1 MLEKIDLLKYQ
12 KKRHRKKKIAG
23 GVITV
28 AFLIL
33 GTLFVSFKIFYA
45 PKELNANAG
54 FFASLS
60 HLMISPEKDI
70 TAGKKNINILL
81 LGMGGVGHEGP
92 YLTDTILIASID
104 KENSRLA
111 ITSIPRD
118 LLVDTYK
125 FGKQKIN
132 HLNSYAEVEKADTG
146 GEFTKSVLEELLHLP
161 IDYYVRFDFEGFK
174 SLIDAVDGIDVDVP
188 RTFTDPLF
196 PREEIGNGEGRTI
209 TVTFKQGMQHMDGET
224 ALTYARSRHGNNGEG
239 NDFARSKRQQQI
251 ILELKNK
258 ILSSDTLLS
267 LSTIKKISRS
277 LDEHVTTDI
286 SAWEALSLA
295 KTYKDLNINTENIKV
310 NVIANGPGGPLY
322 SDYYNNQYVLLPKKE
337 NWSDLH
343 KIANNPF
350 NDYGNEKYTG
360 TYANTS
366 DILLVILNGTSIGG
380 LAGSTALTLEDFGY
394 KVKDI
399 GNSPQKDFEKNVIY
413 AINIPEEKKDAL
425 MEIKRILDA
434 NVAQTIPDWLKE
446 KIDYDT
452 KPDFIIITGTK
463 SLEQI

>member
-12 KKRHRKKKIAG
+12 KKRHRKKKVAG
-23 GVITV
+23 SVMII

-33 GTLFVSFKIFYA
+33 GTLFVSFKLFYV
-45 PKELNANAG
+45 PKELNAGTG

-60 HLMISPEKDI
+60 HLVISPEKDI

-81 LGMGGVGHEGP
+81 LGMGGIGHEGP
-92 YLTDTILIASID
+92 FLTDTMLIASID
-104 KENSRLA
+104 KDNKRLA

-118 LLVDTYK
+118 LLVETYK

-132 HLNSYAEVEKADTG
+132 HLNSYAEVEKASSG
-146 GEFTKSVLEELLHLP
+146 GEFTKSVLEELLHIP

-174 SLIDAVDGIDVDVP
+174 SLIDAVGGLDVDVP

-196 PREEIGNGEGRTI
+196 PREEIGDGGGGTI
-209 TVTFKQGMQHMDGET
+209 TVTFKEGYQHMDGET

-239 NDFARSKRQQQI
+239 NDFARSRRQEQI

-258 ILSSDTLLS
+258 ILSSETLFS
-267 LSTIKKISRS
+267 LSTIKNILKT
-277 LDEHVTTDI
+277 LDDHVVTDV

-295 KTYKDLNINTENIKV
+295 NTYKNLDISSENIKV
-310 NVIANGPGGPLY
+310 NVIANGPSEPLY
-322 SDYYNNQYVLLPKKE
+322 SDYYNGQYVLLPKKQD
-337 NWSDLH
+337 WSDLRT
-343 KIANNPF
+343 IANNPF
-350 NDYGNEKYTG
+350 DDYSDEKYTG
-360 TYANTS
+360 TYNNTE

-380 LAGSTALTLEDFGY
+380 LAGGTALTLEDFGY

-413 AINIPEEKKDAL
+413 AINVPEEKKDAL

-446 KIDYDT
+446 KIDMT
-452 KPDFIIITGTK
+452 QNLT
-463 SLEQI
+463 L